1 MKRKSIV
8 FKLFVITTVFLVAF
22 LSIGMI
28 VQTLSFEDFYLDRKI
43 ETLEE
48 NIKNFSI
55 DYLNGDWDEETLNRK
70 TNIFAEQ
77 NNAQIAILDKDGVAN
92 YMSSYYINIITENE
106 EYIIIPLSSYL
117 YSIDLNE
124 YKISIGDEVIVEGVS
139 SEDDDIVIP
148 IDIIIGGISLGKDV
162 ISENNILD
170 DEEIDID
177 NIKTEI
183 IKGKIVETNITSNI
197 DTDVLYKEEIF
208 WDAID
213 EIYWMMQSKDFKI
226 DNEIISYNYK
236 DSFTGIDNIVFVK
249 PIIKGDT
256 INETIFVMSSLQP
269 IGEAIDILK
278 EFYIYA
284 LIIIIFLI
292 IILSFIYSK
301 MISKPLIKLN
311 ETASKMANLDFTSYC
326 EVKSNDEIG
335 SLSESLNSLSK
346 NLSNTLDELKLAN
359 KKLVKDIEKEKNLE
373 KMRKEFISSASHE
386 LKTPLGIMKGFAEG
400 IKDGIY
406 EDKKDYY
413 LDVILDEIDKMNNLV
428 FDMLELSKLE
438 SKSYKLKKEEF
449 NIDKLVLY
457 VKDKLIY
464 QIEEKNLNINI
475 NIDKDKIMVC
485 GDKRKIEQV
494 LMNLFSNAIRH
505 SNTNGEITIDI
516 NSKDNAVYVCIENR
530 GKHIPED
537 KIDRIWDRFYRAE
550 QSRDRKSGGTG
561 LGLAIVKNILEL
573 HNSKYGVKNTKKGV
587 LFHFTLQKLKNY
599 S

>member
-1 MKRKSIV
+1 MKKNSIV
-8 FKLFVITTVFLVAF
+8 FKLFIITTVFLIAF

-28 VQTLSFEDFYLDRKI
+28 VQTLSFEEFYLNRKI
-43 ETLEE
+43 ENLEE
-48 NIKNFSI
+48 NIEKFSI
-55 DYLNGDWDEETLNRK
+55 DYLKSEWDEETLNRK
-70 TNIFAEQ
+70 TNLFAEQ

-92 YMSSYYINIITENE
+92 YMSSYYINIITGDE

-117 YSIDLNE
+117 YDINLNE
-124 YKISIGDEVIVEGVS
+124 YNISIGDDVIVEGIS
-139 SEDDDIVIP
+139 YEDDDIIVP

-162 ISENNILD
+162 TSENNILN
-170 DEEIDID
+170 DENIDID

-197 DTDVLYKEEIF
+197 DTDVFYKEEIF

-213 EIYWMMQSKDFKI
+213 EIYWMMQSEDFKVA
-226 DNEIISYNYK
+226 NEIISYDYK
-236 DSFTGIDNIVFVK
+236 DSLTGIDNVVFVK
-249 PIIKGDT
+249 PIIEDNE

-269 IGEAIDILK
+269 IGEAIDVLK

-284 LIIIIFLI
+284 FIIIIFLI

-311 ETASKMANLDFTSYC
+311 KTATKMANLDFTSYC
-326 EVKSNDEIG
+326 EIKSNDEIG
-335 SLSESLNSLSK
+335 NLSESLNSLSK
-346 NLSNTLDELKLAN
+346 NLSNTLEELKLAN

-406 EDKKDYY
+406 ENKKDYY
-413 LDVILDEIDKMNNLV
+413 LDVILDEIDKMNDLV
-428 FDMLELSKLE
+428 FDMLELSRLE
-438 SKSYKLKKEEF
+438 SKSYKLKKEDF
-449 NIDKLVLY
+449 DIDKLVLY

-464 QIEEKNLNINI
+464 QIEEKNININI
-475 NIDKDKIMVC
+475 NIDKDKIMVY

-494 LMNLFSNAIRH
+494 VMNLFSNAIRH
-505 SNTNGEITIDI
+505 TNTNGEITITI
-516 NSKDNAVYVCIENR
+516 NSKDSEVCVSIENS
-530 GKHIPED
+530 GTHIPKD
-537 KIDRIWDRFYRAE
+537 LIDRIWDRFYRAE

-573 HNSKYGVKNTKKGV
+573 HNSKYGVKNTEKGV
-587 LFHFTLQKLKNY
+587 LFHFTL
-599 S
+599 